1 MNKFGFVVHPIDANF
16 FCDYYIVKRFISKI
30 LSPRFYPDIIKHMP
44 PYKLCSINNIRSSG
58 GSIIEADIVLIPL
71 LPAHIAV
78 IHEEKIL
85 NKIKRGISIC
95 EKNGAKIVGLGAL
108 TSVVGNE
115 GEALSK
121 KVGVPLTS
129 GNTLTASLT
138 LEGIY
143 RAAYLM
149 GLSLINS
156 TIAIIGA
163 TGDIGSICTKILS
176 KKVKKINIAARNGQK
191 LQEFAQII
199 KHYGNAEVEVFK
211 YTKDAI
217 CDVDIILTAT
227 SAITTLIDPMSL
239 KPGAI
244 VCDIA
249 IPANIAK
256 EVACLRDDIFVFEG
270 GLAKFAYKEDAVND
284 KGINL
289 LPGDSIYGCIA
300 ETATLTF
307 ENRFES
313 FSIGRGSITEDKV
326 AEICGM
332 ANKHGIKLSDFFCGY
347 KFYTEKDIDSI
358 RKSAERNKEKVYAA
372 RR

>member
-1 MNKFGFVVHPIDANF
+1 MNKFGFVVHPIDSNF
-16 FCDYYIVKRFISKI
+16 FRDYYLVRRFVSKI
-30 LSPRFYPDIIKHMP
+30 VSKKFYPDIIRHIP
-44 PYKLCSINNIRSSG
+44 PYKLCSINNIRSSV
-58 GSIIEADIVLIPL
+58 GSTIGSDIVLIPL

-78 IHEEKIL
+78 IDEEKVL

-143 RAAYLM
+143 KAAYLM

-176 KKVKKINIAARNGQK
+176 KKVKKINIAARNGQR
-191 LQEFAQII
+191 LQEFAQVVRR
-199 KHYGNAEVEVFK
+199 YGNAEVEVFK

-217 CDVDIILTAT
+217 YDVDVILTST
-227 SAITTLIDPMSL
+227 SSITTLIDPMSL

-244 VCDIA
+244 VCDIS
-249 IPANIAK
+249 IPANIAR
-256 EVACLRDDIFVFEG
+256 EIACLRDDILVFEG
-270 GLAKFAYKEDAVND
+270 GLAKFAYEEDAVNN

-289 LPGDSIYGCIA
+289 LPGNNVYGCIA

-313 FSIGRGSITEDKV
+313 FSMCRGNITENKI
-326 AEICGM
+326 AEIWGM
-332 ANKHGIKLSDFFCGY
+332 ADKHGIKLSDFFCGC
-347 KFYTEKDIDSI
+347 KFYTEKDIDNV
-358 RKSAERNKEKVYAA
+358 RKSAERNREKAYAA
-372 RR
+372 RK